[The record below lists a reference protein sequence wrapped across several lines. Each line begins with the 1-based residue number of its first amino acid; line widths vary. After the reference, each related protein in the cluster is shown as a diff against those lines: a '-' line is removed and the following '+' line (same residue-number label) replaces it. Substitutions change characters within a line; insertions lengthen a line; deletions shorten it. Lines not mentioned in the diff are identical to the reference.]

1 MFRYYASKQ
10 RIQLP
15 LAITEL
21 AMTIDTIVTVLTL
34 KLILEYII
42 RRFYLITEKT
52 LFVATYKCEI
62 YL

>member
-21 AMTIDTIVTVLTL
+21 AMIIDTIVIVLTL

-52 LFVATYKCEI
+52 LFVATCKYGTQ
-62 YL
+62 